1 MGELG
6 CALGLCPCRRSPRGT
21 RAPGDTLGPFPP
33 KDQPSVESRT
43 RSGHVTAQQ
52 LCSARQ
58 SLLPCRVP
66 YVGTVLEPKGIHFG
80 FRCDDEHFFP
90 RRLNG
95 LGAARRTLRQVKWG
109 EQFPMDSYAALCS
122 QVLCCD
128 NVQSRAVLL
137 SREIFYS
144 VVTTAGG
151 HRRKQRWKGNY
162 SILRGRCTPI
172 VPLCLQLESLPVPP
186 IVPTVTGH

>member
-1 MGELG
+1 M
-6 CALGLCPCRRSPRGT
+6 
-21 RAPGDTLGPFPP
+21 
-33 KDQPSVESRT
+33 
-43 RSGHVTAQQ
+43 
-52 LCSARQ
+52 
-58 SLLPCRVP
+58 
-66 YVGTVLEPKGIHFG
+66 
-80 FRCDDEHFFP
+80 
-90 RRLNG
+90 
-95 LGAARRTLRQVKWG
+95 RRTLRQVKWG

-186 IVPTVTGH
+186 IVPTVTGHLGVVLVPAVRFCWSCFREFLSVVSKSLFMRGRCLRSVGDVVGLFHCGIKKQ

>member
-1 MGELG
+1 
-6 CALGLCPCRRSPRGT
+6 
-21 RAPGDTLGPFPP
+21 
-33 KDQPSVESRT
+33 
-43 RSGHVTAQQ
+43 
-52 LCSARQ
+52 
-58 SLLPCRVP
+58 
-66 YVGTVLEPKGIHFG
+66 
-80 FRCDDEHFFP
+80 
-90 RRLNG
+90 
-95 LGAARRTLRQVKWG
+95 
-109 EQFPMDSYAALCS
+109 MDSYAALCS

-186 IVPTVTGH
+186 IVPTVTGHLGVVLVPAVRACPVVESVIFIYKSVSMEDL